1 MTTARNII
9 KNRIRAGNTLLGVGC
24 YSAAIL
30 PKKKNANKVI
40 KVGNTVD
47 DPWLDF
53 YERSVLRYP
62 DNPYFPKVYDFHI
75 DYDND
80 YYVAV
85 VEKLNSVH
93 DCPARNESLEELISQ
108 WCKHGIELHSLQSL
122 SADHDVNTTRLHEAV
137 NSIHEIFV
145 HDSEP
150 AYECNGE
157 CQPSI
162 DSYDE
167 EEGYNEDY
175 DCECVDNNFNIDLH
189 SGNFMYRKD
198 GTIVINDPL
207 CHSEMDDIDDISN
220 WADEYK
226 IKVRCKDQY
235 MSEIIGG

>member
-85 VEKLNSVH
+85 VERLNSVH

-150 AYECNGE
+150 AYECDGE
-157 CQPSI
+157 CEPAK
-162 DSYDE
+162 DSYNE
-167 EEGYNEDY
+167 EEGYSEDY
-175 DCECVDNNFNIDLH
+175 DCGCVESNFNIDLH
-189 SGNFMYRKD
+189 SGNFMYRED

-207 CHSEMDDIDDISN
+207 CHSDMDDIDDIST

-226 IKVRCKDQY
+226 VSNCKDIS

>member
-1 MTTARNII
+1 MTLALIT
-9 KNRIRAGNTLLGVGC
+9 GGSGHVG
-24 YSAAIL
+24 
-30 PKKKNANKVI
+30 ANLSRELINQGYKV
-40 KVGNTVD
+40 
-47 DPWLDF
+47 
-53 YERSVLRYP
+53 RC
-62 DNPYFPKVYDFHI
+62 I

-85 VEKLNSVH
+85 VEKLDPVV
-93 DCPARNESLEELISQ
+93 DCSARNESLEELISQ

-162 DSYDE
+162 DSYNE
-167 EEGYNEDY
+167 EEGYDDY

-189 SGNFMYRKD
+189 SGNFMYRED

-207 CHSEMDDIDDISN
+207 CHSEMDDIDDIST

-226 IKVRCKDQY
+226 VSNCKDIS